1 MLYNNLSSRTLV
13 RDLMSLSVKP
23 REILTSVR
31 DESST
36 CCKRN
41 IYLKNSQKKTLSN
54 LQSLLISTNYLNF
67 GPVTQITKD
76 FLTPLVTGATR

>member
-41 IYLKNSQKKTLSN
+41 IYLKNSQKKDPVKFTESFNFYELSKFWTSHPN
-54 LQSLLISTNYLNF
+54 H
-67 GPVTQITKD
+67 
-76 FLTPLVTGATR
+76 